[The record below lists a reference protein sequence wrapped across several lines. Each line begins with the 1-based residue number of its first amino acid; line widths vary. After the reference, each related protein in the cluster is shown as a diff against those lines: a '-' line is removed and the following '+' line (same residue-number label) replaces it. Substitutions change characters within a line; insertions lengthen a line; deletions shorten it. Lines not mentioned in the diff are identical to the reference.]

1 MHTASRRITLGIAA
15 ALTFLL
21 VGIWPAPRATAAGA
35 EDPPRIVAIG
45 DIHGHFEG
53 FVAIL
58 REAGLIDE
66 QRRWTGGRA
75 VLVQTGDY
83 TDRGAGVRDVFDLLI
98 ALEDQAERAGGRVV
112 TLLGNHE
119 VMNLLGELR
128 DVTPEICETFADE
141 RSEARRE
148 RAWRRHEQLAAQ
160 RMRQGGEPPSVY
172 QRTREEWM
180 AAWPPGCLEYHE
192 AIGPRGKYGR
202 WLRTLPV
209 AAVVGDT
216 LFMHAG
222 PPPDIDAPSVDAINE
237 RVAGE
242 IAQFDRF
249 TARLERAKL
258 GLPSFTLQDVVEVA
272 YDQISTANARIEAA
286 GKRGERL
293 SPADFDVTL
302 LKEAEEMLR
311 VHRWWSLAGQG
322 PLWFRGY
329 SSWSDEELAAPAAAL
344 FARLG
349 VNRLVVGH
357 SVMRDARIRVRLD
370 GRLFL
375 IDTGMLAAQYRGRP
389 SALELNG
396 HQVTAVYLDGRDPL
410 APVATNPD

>member
-83 TDRGAGVRDVFDLLI
+83 TDRGAGVRDVFDLLM

-160 RMRQGGEPPSVY
+160 RMRQGGEPP
-172 QRTREEWM
+172 
-180 AAWPPGCLEYHE
+180 AGLPAH
-192 AIGPRGKYGR
+192 PRGMDGGVAAGVSR
-202 WLRTLPV
+202 IPRGDRPARQVRPV
-209 AAVVGDT
+209 AP
-216 LFMHAG
+216 H
-222 PPPDIDAPSVDAINE
+222 
-237 RVAGE
+237 
-242 IAQFDRF
+242 
-249 TARLERAKL
+249 TARR
-258 GLPSFTLQDVVEVA
+258 
-272 YDQISTANARIEAA
+272 R
-286 GKRGERL
+286 R
-293 SPADFDVTL
+293 
-302 LKEAEEMLR
+302 
-311 VHRWWSLAGQG
+311 
-322 PLWFRGY
+322 
-329 SSWSDEELAAPAAAL
+329 
-344 FARLG
+344 
-349 VNRLVVGH
+349 
-357 SVMRDARIRVRLD
+357 
-370 GRLFL
+370 
-375 IDTGMLAAQYRGRP
+375 RGRY
-389 SALELNG
+389 ALHARRAPTG
-396 HQVTAVYLDGRDPL
+396 HRRPFGRRDQ
-410 APVATNPD
+410 